1 MPLKYSKFILGKKRE
16 AKLFMDKII
25 RDPDQLA
32 PQPRSPEINDEL
44 YVKRKSNSSFDEV
57 LDDNFRQLLKTSMD
71 IDPLKASMN

>member
-32 PQPRSPEINDEL
+32 PQPQNPEINGEL
-44 YVKRKSNSSFDEV
+44 YVKRNSNPSFDEV
-57 LDDNFRQLLKTSMD
+57 LGNNFRQLLKTSMD
-71 IDPLKASMN
+71 VDPLKASMN